1 MVGKSVIRIVILPPY
16 IHLIIQK
23 EENDWWYHVQSV
35 ICFGQIHIID
45 NEDERMQRLQQ
56 FGEKY
61 FPDNYDIH
69 KELKQNGPHAAILDF
84 CIEHVTGKRV
94 KEN

>member
-1 MVGKSVIRIVILPPY
+1 MTGTKDFID
-16 IHLIIQK
+16 
-23 EENDWWYHVQSV
+23 EAHV
-35 ICFGQIHIID
+35 CFGQIHIID
-45 NEDERMQRLQQ
+45 NEDERMQKLRQ

-69 KELKQNGPHAAILDF
+69 KELKQSGPHAAVLDF
-84 CIEHVTGKRV
+84 CIEHITGKRL